1 MRQEYTIALAISPV
15 TRMKSALPA
24 RLVWGSCVWLNSASL
39 PHQLGASTERV
50 GMAVVSRLTVE
61 FARSA
66 RWCLGACVALYC
78 HRRSRRHAAAIPAS
92 PDPVG
97 RRRHRRPE
105 RGNGVPFGRHDG
117 GSGRR
122 SSRIDPRRVWRAAA
136 PRRRCTKKRC
146 RSREPARFSATIR
159 RRFRRAPSGSSA
171 ASTFLRVCR
180 TLLPRRCTA
189 SRTPT
194 AGVSSMW
201 RMRRSSISRCRA
213 RNRSRERLV
222 RPSPDR

>member
-1 MRQEYTIALAISPV
+1 MRQEYTTSHFTV
-15 TRMKSALPA
+15 TRMKSALPLA
-24 RLVWGSCVWLNSASL
+24 LYGGPACVKSREPSASAGCTHRKGGHGRCL
-39 PHQLGASTERV
+39 EIDRRVRAIRLDGASASPWRCIALV
-50 GMAVVSRLTVE
+50 GSRL
-61 FARSA
+61 
-66 RWCLGACVALYC
+66 
-78 HRRSRRHAAAIPAS
+78 HAAAIPAG
-92 PDPVG
+92 PDPQ
-97 RRRHRRPE
+97 RSRRHRRPE
-105 RGNGVPFGRHDG
+105 RGDGVPFGRRRWR
-117 GSGRR
+117 SR
-122 SSRIDPRRVWRAAA
+122 SSIEPVRSSASWRAAA
-136 PRRRCTKKRC
+136 PRRLCTKKRC

-171 ASTFLRVCR
+171 GSTFLRVCP

-189 SRTPT
+189 LRTPT